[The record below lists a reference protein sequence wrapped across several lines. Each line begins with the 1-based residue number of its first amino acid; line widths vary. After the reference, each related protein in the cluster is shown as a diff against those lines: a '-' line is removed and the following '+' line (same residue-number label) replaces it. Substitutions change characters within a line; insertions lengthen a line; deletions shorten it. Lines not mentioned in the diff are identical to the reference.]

1 MQCDHTVLYI
11 HQTRKFS
18 WTSILRRHVFLSFY
32 SHSCDDSQ
40 ATELG
45 VRTLRQHSPR
55 ESTTRMADAPI
66 IDHVRKGRDGHLK
79 LSTLE
84 LREQC

>member
-1 MQCDHTVLYI
+1 M
-11 HQTRKFS
+11 F
-18 WTSILRRHVFLSFY
+18 FLSFY

-45 VRTLRQHSPR
+45 VRTRRQCSPR

-79 LSTLE
+79 LSTLK